1 MKAKKG
7 EAEKDTEFGASHGW
21 FDRFKKRSNLH
32 NIKSQGE
39 TASAHIVAA
48 ESLPWALVK
57 TVDNGG
63 HSKKLNF

>member
-7 EAEKDTEFGASHGW
+7 EAEKDTEFGASCGW
-21 FDRFKKRSNLH
+21 FDSIKKRSDLH

-39 TASAHIVAA
+39 TASAGIVAA

-57 TVDNGG
+57 IIDNGG
-63 HSKKLNF
+63 HTED